1 MTHQTEGL
9 AEPLR
14 LVWIDSSYP
23 VANVGLAHILETESR
38 VHVGR
43 EPLLEAPSV
52 VILGTGGMEGLQEG
66 IRRIRKQSPNAPI
79 IVFSLQLDLSAAQAA
94 LRSGARGFIHAEMQ
108 PEQIRRAVRVALE
121 GEIAVPRQLLEY
133 LITSEDVVN
142 RTILSDRQRE
152 ILELVDH
159 GLTNFQIAKKLYLT
173 ESTVKQHLRSAY
185 KALGVS
191 NRVEAVR
198 LIRKDTM

>member
-1 MTHQTEGL
+1 M
-9 AEPLR
+9 
-14 LVWIDSSYP
+14 
-23 VANVGLAHILETESR
+23 
-38 VHVGR
+38 
-43 EPLLEAPSV
+43 
-52 VILGTGGMEGLQEG
+52 
-66 IRRIRKQSPNAPI
+66 
-79 IVFSLQLDLSAAQAA
+79 
-94 LRSGARGFIHAEMQ
+94 
-108 PEQIRRAVRVALE
+108 ALE